1 MDMSLAA
8 AESARRS
15 DIGACPFR
23 LYEEHDVH
31 PHPEWEHYQPSH
43 KFDWKERCRLQHS
56 RNIVIRR
63 QLEKGNPVQFRC
75 WGTNMHPKA
84 QEGDWVIFEPV
95 IDLSELQVGDIV
107 FCLVG
112 GEFTY
117 RAQVIAGISAYNE
130 DKALARGHEYDP
142 GCKRYLISTQRGKH
156 IATISGHDI
165 IGRLVEVIYA

>member
-1 MDMSLAA
+1 
-8 AESARRS
+8 
-15 DIGACPFR
+15 
-23 LYEEHDVH
+23 
-31 PHPEWEHYQPSH
+31 
-43 KFDWKERCRLQHS
+43 
-56 RNIVIRR
+56 
-63 QLEKGNPVQFRC
+63 
-75 WGTNMHPKA
+75 MHPKA